1 MAQKSVRILNW
12 NVEGLLSKLG
22 EAEFIQ
28 YVSSFDII
36 CFTETFLAYQS
47 ALDCFPDFVQFSR
60 PAVKLSNQGR
70 RSGGVLFL
78 VRRALENFVE
88 VIDLTLDYI
97 VVLKFDKTVFS
108 SDKHVILCGAYV
120 CPPDSPY

>member
-1 MAQKSVRILNW
+1 MLH
-12 NVEGLLSKLG
+12 G
-22 EAEFIQ
+22 
-28 YVSSFDII
+28 
-36 CFTETFLAYQS
+36 TFLAYQS

-70 RSGGVLFL
+70 RSGGVLVQ

-88 VIDLTLDYI
+88 VIDLTPDNI